1 MFFFPAAVYV
11 CAQVVYCDPLPRLL
25 NGLITY
31 RNSINQII
39 SRPFPVGTTA
49 EYECNIGYGISGV
62 TTNRCIEDIVGV
74 GEWVFFDIELTC
86 NG

>member
-1 MFFFPAAVYV
+1 MYV
-11 CAQVVYCDPLPRLL
+11 CAQYCDPLPRLP

-39 SRPFPVGTTA
+39 FGPYPIGSTA
-49 EYECNIGYGISGV
+49 EYECVFGYRISGV
-62 TTNRCIEDIVGV
+62 TTKRCIEDIVGV
-74 GEWVFFDIELTC
+74 GEWALIGMEPTC